1 MIIDTSI
8 LIAVLTQESG
18 WERIFTQLKT
28 APRLSVSAATY
39 VELHVV
45 LLRRFSGDWRIW
57 VDNIFTDLR
66 IRVIAVDEDQAEL
79 AANAYR
85 RFGKGRHPARLNYGD
100 CFSYALAMQHAEPLL
115 FKGNDFSQT
124 DVLIATY

>member
-1 MIIDTSI
+1 MSCCFADSPVTGGYGSTTSS
-8 LIAVLTQESG
+8 LIYE
-18 WERIFTQLKT
+18 
-28 APRLSVSAATY
+28 
-39 VELHVV
+39 
-45 LLRRFSGDWRIW
+45 
-57 VDNIFTDLR
+57 
-66 IRVIAVDEDQAEL
+66 RVIAVDEDQAEL

-124 DVLIATY
+124 DVLIAAY